1 MNDNNEI
8 LGQFGNYAS
17 ADFPDAEMSR
27 PLEIENYSYSNAISN
42 AVSKHYSELK
52 EKSSESVELIWKKK
66 IREFLLLKNDKLVE
80 YLTIKIKNHPV
91 LGKAENF
98 FQLFGKQSIN
108 CNNNTI
114 HEIRFDISGAE
125 TSNEVV
131 DNACKEKGFQSLE
144 SYMKQTQFLFDL
156 YKETGE
162 NILNEE
168 LRLSIKLEH
177 FDSIQSSLKVLNNL
191 KPNDSFEAMMSSVQN
206 YLETLFNE
214 NNFEENYKTIIELYR
229 KFIGLRDIVQVV
241 RKRESMESEP
251 LCSIC
256 FTDKISYAFVPCG
269 HTFCPNCVKR
279 QALQCSI
286 CRSQI
291 KERLKIYFS

>member
-1 MNDNNEI
+1 MNNNNEI

-27 PLEIENYSYSNAISN
+27 PLEIENYSYSTAISN

-80 YLTIKIKNHPV
+80 YLTTKIKNHPV

-98 FQLFGKQSIN
+98 FQLFGKQSMN
-108 CNNNTI
+108 YNNNTI

-125 TSNEVV
+125 TTNEVV

-168 LRLSIKLEH
+168 LRLAIKLEH

-191 KPNDSFEAMMSSVQN
+191 KPNDSFEAMMNSVQN